1 MSQSDLIFHVAIDH
15 KLIEKF
21 IKELTIELKKF
32 GSGFNIPSLICP
44 YNQYE
49 TCSKEKTPFQLIQ
62 HLVDH
67 CNEEVCM
74 TQLPGR
80 LFSPSDKCKKLSHH
94 FLLHFSIGMGSYDHH
109 AKYQGVFPQLQ

>member
-67 CNEEVCM
+67 CNAEVCM
-74 TQLPGR
+74 IE
-80 LFSPSDKCKKLSHH
+80 
-94 FLLHFSIGMGSYDHH
+94 SIF
-109 AKYQGVFPQLQ
+109 KPF

>member
-1 MSQSDLIFHVAIDH
+1 MSQNDLIFHVAIDH

-44 YNQYE
+44 YKQYE

-67 CNEEVCM
+67 CNGEVY
-74 TQLPGR
+74 T
-80 LFSPSDKCKKLSHH
+80 FDKVH
-94 FLLHFSIGMGSYDHH
+94 F
-109 AKYQGVFPQLQ
+109 

>member
-1 MSQSDLIFHVAIDH
+1 MSQNDLIFHVAIDH

-67 CNEEVCM
+67 CNGEVCTM
-74 TQLPGR
+74 YDR
-80 LFSPSDKCKKLSHH
+80 VH
-94 FLLHFSIGMGSYDHH
+94 FQTLKEFLIFLTKTINEV
-109 AKYQGVFPQLQ
+109 K

>member
-67 CNEEVCM
+67 CNAEVYMIKSIYSEKATKFCEISA
-74 TQLPGR
+74 L
-80 LFSPSDKCKKLSHH
+80 LLSYVVPVKSKVKSVWKRMS
-94 FLLHFSIGMGSYDHH
+94 LYR
-109 AKYQGVFPQLQ
+109 